1 MSPESSKFGFF
12 SCLVGIMGCRLRNHP
27 QSLAASDF
35 GLLEMLPTPGSM
47 ILPLA
52 PAHAVSGCLDP
63 SPAPCQAAPLVSY
76 SAGTASCAPA
86 LQTPGVAF
94 PLFDLEVVRTPA
106 SLSTKDLVLF

>member
-1 MSPESSKFGFF
+1 M
-12 SCLVGIMGCRLRNHP
+12 VGIMGCRLRNHP

-63 SPAPCQAAPLVSY
+63 SPAPCQASPLVSY
-76 SAGTASCAPA
+76 SAGTASCVPA